1 MPNLDDFF
9 SRIQTDHTFYFQFR
23 QNPEESLESYELSTE
38 EQAAIT
44 EFREQLWTRLG
55 EITSY
60 WKTGCNFVLLGSGEL
75 EFNAAGALERP
86 EVRSAIDDI
95 RMRSI
100 ESDRLTPVLALIE
113 QIG

>member
-9 SRIQTDHTFYFQFR
+9 SRIQTDHTFYLQFR
-23 QNPEESLESYELSTE
+23 QNPQESLNSYELTAE
-38 EQAAIT
+38 ERAAIA

-60 WKTGCNFVLLGSGEL
+60 WKTGCNFVLLASGEL

-86 EVRSAIDDI
+86 EVRSTIDDI
-95 RMRSI
+95 RRKSI